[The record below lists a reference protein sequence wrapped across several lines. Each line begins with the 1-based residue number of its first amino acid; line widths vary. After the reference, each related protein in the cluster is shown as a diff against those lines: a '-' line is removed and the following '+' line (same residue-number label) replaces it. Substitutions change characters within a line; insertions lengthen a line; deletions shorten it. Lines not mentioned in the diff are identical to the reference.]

1 MEWYQDSGLV
11 FALVIEN
18 LILLAVSMG
27 CFLLYAKR
35 SKTRKT
41 NEEYELLDMLNRYYS
56 QSAHN
61 VKKSYDQI

>member
-41 NEEYELLDMLNRYYS
+41 NEEYELLDMLNR
-56 QSAHN
+56 
-61 VKKSYDQI
+61 